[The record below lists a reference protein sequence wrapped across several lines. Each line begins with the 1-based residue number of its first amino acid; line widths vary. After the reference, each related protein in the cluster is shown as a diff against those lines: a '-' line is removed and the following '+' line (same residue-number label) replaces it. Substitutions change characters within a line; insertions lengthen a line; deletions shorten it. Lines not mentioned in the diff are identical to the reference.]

1 MAVQE
6 STKILDEKIR
16 AMAEDFD
23 TKLGEAFNR
32 AVEGFQGRVES
43 LIERFGAPA
52 VGARMKRYP
61 ISTPGG
67 TLYAVFRPMVCGG
80 DQYEESWDVDEEV

>member
-52 VGARMKRYP
+52 VWRSHEALPDLDARRDSVRGL
-61 ISTPGG
+61 STNGLWG
-67 TLYAVFRPMVCGG
+67 RSVRGIVGC
-80 DQYEESWDVDEEV
+80 